1 MTRPQPTEY
10 ASFYAPYISLALGN
24 SVAEIIENYSQ
35 LIENFYNNLPEAKAN
50 YAYAN
55 GKWTIKDLLQHL
67 IDAER
72 VFTYRATRFARKDN
86 QPLLGFEEN
95 DYANNANASNR
106 NLQDLKEEFLALRKS
121 TDLFLLS
128 LNDIQLQQIGTANNN
143 KITVNAIA
151 YITFGHLLHHKNII
165 EERYL

>member
-1 MTRPQPTEY
+1 MLRPQPTEY
-10 ASFYAPYISLALGN
+10 AAFYASYISLATGN
-24 SVAEIIENYSQ
+24 SVADVIANHSQIINQ
-35 LIENFYNNLPEAKAN
+35 FYNNLPNEKAD
-50 YAYAN
+50 YAYAI
-55 GKWTIKDLLQHL
+55 GKWTIKDLVQHL

-72 VFTYRATRFARKDN
+72 VFIYRATRFARKDK

-95 DYANNANASNR
+95 DYANNANANNR

-143 KITVNAIA
+143 SITVNAIA
-151 YITFGHLLHHKNII
+151 CIVFGHALHHKNII
-165 EERYL
+165 EERYF